1 MKAMKVKFF
10 PCATKGLNWR
20 VVNDPFLKIQCDL
33 IFGRNKRDKCFIP
46 LVGLSD
52 LSDGQFVSVS
62 KNARGTNVIKPSVA
76 DDTTD
81 ILLFTTI
88 EGGFRGGVTIY
99 NNGGTIIAQAAASAA
114 CESAISL
121 AVVLE
126 DSQEIIFQEYGRY
139 GTFFHAFINQGGAL
153 AKNKLCKQDFEYLYG
168 E

>member
-52 LSDGQFVSVS
+52 LSDGQFVTVS
-62 KNARGTNVIKPSVA
+62 KNAKGTNVIKPSVA
-76 DDTTD
+76 DTTD

-88 EGGFRGGVTIY
+88 EGGFRGGVRKF
-99 NNGGTIIAQAAASAA
+99 NVGGTIIAEAAASAA
-114 CESAISL
+114 CESAIAL

-126 DSQEIIFQEYGRY
+126 DNQEIIFQETGRY
-139 GTFFHAFINQGGAL
+139 GTFYHVFINQNGNAI
-153 AKNKLCKQDFEYLYG
+153 KNKLAKEDFNYLYG
-168 E
+168 C